1 MFVAILVGFGKHR
14 IWDVQVCLELCSLL
28 YLYERKGCLEFFFYY
43 RLSYRTSPMG
53 LIVWRV
59 RSEGERGP
67 GKRGYCYCWRHT
79 EQENAIHSHTLS
91 YIAKHCHTFQYIVIH
106 CRLPY
111 FARHCHALTY
121 IVIHGHTLPYIAIH
135 CHALP
140 NIVVHCHTLPFN
152 AFHCHTLPN
161 ISKHCQRFMF
171 SPPLS
176 PSWC

>member
-59 RSEGERGP
+59 RSEGEG
-67 GKRGYCYCWRHT
+67 GLAKGDIAT
-79 EQENAIHSHTLS
+79 AGAIHCHRMPYTVIHCQILPYISIHCHTLPIAILCQTLSCIDIHCHTWPHITIHCHTLPCIAKHCSTLS
-91 YIAKHCHTFQYIVIH
+91 YIAIQC
-106 CRLPY
+106 LS
-111 FARHCHALTY
+111 
-121 IVIHGHTLPYIAIH
+121 LPYIAKH
-135 CHALP
+135 FQ
-140 NIVVHCHTLPFN
+140 TLP
-152 AFHCHTLPN
+152 AFHVFP
-161 ISKHCQRFMF
+161 
-171 SPPLS
+171 PPLS